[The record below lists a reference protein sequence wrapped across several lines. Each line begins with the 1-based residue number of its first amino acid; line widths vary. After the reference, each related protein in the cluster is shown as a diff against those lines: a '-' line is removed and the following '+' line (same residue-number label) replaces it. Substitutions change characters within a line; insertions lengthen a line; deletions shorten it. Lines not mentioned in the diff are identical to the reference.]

1 MQVWT
6 VIFLLDSVQPQ
17 RVMMLKRAPWKPFAP
32 DMYTGIGG
40 KEENGEGPLA
50 CALRELEEETG
61 LTNIALTEFAR
72 CVLDGQ
78 KSLHYY
84 RGIYPQPNPPA
95 CNEGTL
101 EWVALNNVLSLPI
114 IPTTCEVVKI
124 WQQRQFKLDGHFTVI
139 EKSVGQH
146 ESYSLVEVVSVQSDD
161 RDGA

>member
-1 MQVWT
+1 MLSWSPSRSASPTTKLTTTCSTSISIRKKLNAARASTACAILGTDHDLEPSEREISVQVWT

-40 KEENGEGPLA
+40 KEEIGEGPLA

-84 RGIYPQPNPPA
+84 RGIYPQPNP
-95 CNEGTL
+95 
-101 EWVALNNVLSLPI
+101 
-114 IPTTCEVVKI
+114 
-124 WQQRQFKLDGHFTVI
+124 
-139 EKSVGQH
+139 
-146 ESYSLVEVVSVQSDD
+146 
-161 RDGA
+161 